1 MENHGRTGQRTQK
14 WQKVSGEIS
23 TPENSWRTTL
33 SLFHLMKVLNDN
45 DHCLG
50 FGTWWPDHNWV
61 FQFNISWWE
70 GSCTG
75 SWRGCPCQ
83 NTELPALMYLRG
95 LCPTSYFQ
103 TKNANKGLIFT
114 PTQHP
119 LHMRDTQFVG
129 GMSSRIF
136 FDGWAYKWTIK
147 DSVYIVQ

>member
-75 SWRGCPCQ
+75 SWRGRPCQ
-83 NTELPALMYLRG
+83 NTKLPALMYLQDRTMIPVTVDVSIVLLKIVEIEEENHAIDFQYEIIMKVVLLISPIMIFVLVAGQPGG
-95 LCPTSYFQ
+95 LS
-103 TKNANKGLIFT
+103 
-114 PTQHP
+114 
-119 LHMRDTQFVG
+119 
-129 GMSSRIF
+129 
-136 FDGWAYKWTIK
+136 
-147 DSVYIVQ
+147 